1 MSNLSELLPAGAGA
15 KSAEFV
21 ASGTLSSG
29 QTVVLNSD
37 GTVSSITESGP
48 SETIPY
54 SAVNTYRSST
64 TQYQAIA
71 YAPLDE
77 SKFVV
82 GFSSSGCQLVVG
94 SISGTSITYSSIT
107 TVTSNAVNQVYV
119 AFQPNSDKF
128 VVMYQ
133 DDTGGKLGI
142 LKLYTLSGTSV
153 TLNSTVTFD
162 SNGNSGGVTASFSD
176 LNTNLMVLSYA
187 PYLASSYGRVRTATI
202 SGTSL
207 SLGTEVVYNSVYTVN
222 PQADFLSNSN
232 TFVIGYKNNSTGY
245 GEVRAGEVSGTSITV
260 GSAVVYQNAAMNNPI
275 TRANRQTAGSF
286 VVTFR
291 DDSVAY
297 PNDGY
302 TRVVA
307 GTASG
312 TSIDSIG
319 TPVDATNWY
328 QNNNSGLVSVE
339 ANKFLLSVDGKYL
352 GSNPQYGLYVY
363 TLTISGTT
371 VTVGTQKTMI
381 SPYTGNGV
389 GRMYLAINSSKQFAV
404 SFRNSISPS
413 SLYGSVI
420 LGQLQNLV
428 TNYADFIGI
437 TDQAIADTAT
447 GAVIVQG
454 GVSDKV
460 SSLTTGSDYYVQD
473 DGTLSTT
480 VSSVP
485 AGRALSSTSILL
497 EG

>member
-1 MSNLSELLPAGAGA
+1 MSNLSELLPTGGGQNAVD
-15 KSAEFV
+15 FV

-37 GTVSSITESGP
+37 GTVGAVVESGP

-54 SAVNTYRSST
+54 SSVNTYRSST
-64 TQYQAIA
+64 TQYQSIA
-71 YAPLDE
+71 YAPLDS

-107 TVTSNAVNQVYV
+107 TVTSNAVNQVCV
-119 AFQPNSDKF
+119 AFQPNSNKF

-133 DDTGGKLGI
+133 DDTGSKLGI

-153 TLNSTVTFD
+153 TLNDTVTFD
-162 SNGNSGGVTASFSD
+162 SNGNSAGITASFSD
-176 LNTNLMVLSYA
+176 VNTDLMVLSYA
-187 PYLASSYGRVRTATI
+187 PYSASSYGRVRTATI

-222 PQADFLSNSN
+222 PQADFLSDSN
-232 TFVIGYKNNSTGY
+232 TFVIGYRNNSNQY

-260 GSAVVYQNAAMNNPI
+260 GSAVTYESAPINNPI
-275 TRANRQTAGSF
+275 TRANRETSGSF
-286 VVTFR
+286 VVTYR
-291 DDSVAY
+291 LES
-297 PNDGY
+297 NGY

-319 TPVDATNWY
+319 TPINATNWY

-339 ANKFLLSVDGKYL
+339 ANKFLLSVDGEYL

-363 TLTISGTT
+363 ILTISGTT
-371 VTVGTQKTMI
+371 VSVGTQKTMI
-381 SPYTGNGV
+381 APYTGNGV
-389 GRMYLAINSSKQFAV
+389 GRMWLAINPNKQFAV

-428 TNYADFIGI
+428 TNSADFIGI
-437 TDQAIADTAT
+437 TAEAISDTAT
-447 GAVIVQG
+447 GAVNVYG
-454 GVSDKV
+454 GINEAQTG
-460 SSLTTGSDYYVQD
+460 LTIGADYYVQD
-473 DGTLSTT
+473 DGSISTT
-480 VSSVP
+480 ASAVKIGQAIS
-485 AGRALSSTSILL
+485 ATTINMMDLT
-497 EG
+497 

>member
-21 ASGTLSSG
+21 ASGTLGSG

-37 GTVSSITESGP
+37 GTVGPITISGP

-54 SAVNTYRSST
+54 SSVNTYRSST

-71 YAPLDE
+71 YAPLDN

-107 TVTSNAVNQVYV
+107 TVTSNSVNQVDV
-119 AFQPNSDKF
+119 AFQPNSNKF

-133 DDTGGKLGI
+133 DDTGSKLGI

-153 TLNSTVTFD
+153 TLNDTVTFD
-162 SNGNSGGVTASFSD
+162 SNGNSAGVTASFSD
-176 LNTNLMVLSYA
+176 VNTDLMVLSYA
-187 PYLASSYGRVRTATI
+187 PYSASSYGRVRTATI

-222 PQADFLSNSN
+222 PQADFLSDSN
-232 TFVIGYKNNSTGY
+232 TFIIGYKNNSTLY

-260 GSAVVYQNAAMNNPI
+260 GSATVYESSAINNPI
-275 TRANRQTAGSF
+275 TRANRETSGSF
-286 VVTFR
+286 VVTYR
-291 DDSVAY
+291 LES
-297 PNDGY
+297 NGY

-319 TPVDATNWY
+319 TPVNATNWY

-339 ANKFLLSVDGKYL
+339 ANKFLLSVDGAFL

-363 TLTISGTT
+363 VLTISGTT
-371 VTVGTQKTMI
+371 VSVGAQKTMI

-389 GRMYLAINSSKQFAV
+389 GRMFLAINPNKQFAV

-428 TNYADFIGI
+428 SNSADFIGI

-460 SSLTTGSDYYVQD
+460 SGLTTSYDYYVQD
-473 DGTLSTT
+473 NGTLSTT